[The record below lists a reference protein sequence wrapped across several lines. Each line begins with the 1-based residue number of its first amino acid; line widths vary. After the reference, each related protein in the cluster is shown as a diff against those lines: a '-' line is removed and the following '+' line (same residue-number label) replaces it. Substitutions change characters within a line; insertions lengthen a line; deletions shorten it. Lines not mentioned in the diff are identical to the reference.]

1 MTGVVNTPR
10 STGSGAAPA
19 RQGHGARAA
28 TRGTLTMMYR
38 PLQRAPAAALSI
50 RARAGRF
57 GRLLALGC
65 LAAGLIAAARVVP
78 GQELPPAV
86 PGVLLHYVPVTD
98 ERLLTPEPDSWLM
111 YRRTY
116 DGWGFSPLNQIDAS
130 NVADLAPVWRFD
142 TGTNDGEPQAPP
154 IVNGET
160 MFVTTAD
167 QVLALDA
174 ATGILRWRHV
184 HAFPPDLRRPHS
196 TNRGVALY
204 DDLVYVGTLDARVVA
219 LRATTGEV
227 VWERAVAYYR
237 HAYYI
242 TLAPLVVN
250 GKVIVGM
257 SGGEFGIRGFI
268 AALDALT
275 GREIWRRY
283 TIPAPGEPGSGTWSG
298 DAWRTGGG
306 PVWLTGTYDPGLNL
320 TYWGVGNGGPWTGD
334 ARPGDNL
341 YTNSTIALDAD
352 TGELRSHFQYHWNGS
367 WDWDE
372 ASAPLVV
379 DVERNG
385 RTLPALVHAGRNG
398 YLWLLDRSGGGM
410 RFLEAEPYV
419 HQDVFVGLDP
429 VSGRPAYD
437 PARVPRI
444 GERVEFCPAMRGA
457 RNWRPEAFSPAAG
470 MLYVPA
476 TNNLCSVMEG
486 IPVEYRAGRAFE
498 GAATET
504 FRREGA
510 EHVGELQAWNLDTG
524 RRVWTQEFPTSVDSV
539 LATGGGLVFA
549 DSGGTLHALDALSGD
564 RLWSHAPERH
574 RPSGVAASYAV
585 RGVQYVA
592 LQFEP
597 RSDFPDAGNI
607 VLSFALE
614 CQC

>member
-1 MTGVVNTPR
+1 M
-10 STGSGAAPA
+10 
-19 RQGHGARAA
+19 ARA
-28 TRGTLTMMYR
+28 
-38 PLQRAPAAALSI
+38 PLHSSGDAS
-50 RARAGRF
+50 RAGRVV
-57 GRLLALGC
+57 RLLAVGC
-65 LAAGLIAAARVVP
+65 LAAGLAATARVMP

-116 DGWGFSPLNQIDAS
+116 DGWGFSPLTEIDAA
-130 NVADLAPVWRFD
+130 NVADLVPAWSFD
-142 TGTNDGEPQAPP
+142 TGTNDGMPQAPP

-174 ATGILRWRHV
+174 STGILRWRHV
-184 HAFPPDLRRPHS
+184 HVFPPDLPRPHS

-204 DDLVYVGTLDARVVA
+204 DDMVYVGTLDARVVA
-219 LRATTGEV
+219 LKATTGEV

-242 TLAPLVVN
+242 TLAPLLVN
-250 GKVIVGM
+250 GKVIVGT

-268 AALDALT
+268 AALDAAT

-283 TIPAPGEPGSGTWSG
+283 TIPAPGEPGSATWS
-298 DAWRTGGG
+298 DHAWRTGGG
-306 PVWLTGTYDPGLNL
+306 PVWLTGTYDPALNL
-320 TYWGVGNGGPWTGD
+320 TYWGVGNGGPWPGY

-352 TGELRSHFQYHWNGS
+352 TGELQSYYQYHWNGS

-379 DVERNG
+379 DFERNG

-398 YLWLLDRSGGGM
+398 YLWLLDRSGGDM

-419 HQDVFVGLDP
+419 HQNVFTGLDP
-429 VSGRPAYD
+429 VSGRPEYD

-457 RNWRPEAFSPAAG
+457 RNWQPEAFSPDTG

-476 TNNLCSVMEG
+476 TNNLCSAMEG
-486 IPVEYRAGRAFE
+486 VPVEYRAGRAFQ
-498 GAATET
+498 GATTET

-510 EHVGELQAWNLDTG
+510 DHVGELQAWSLDTG
-524 RRVWTQEFPTSVDSV
+524 RRVWTREFPTSVGSV
-539 LATGGGLVFA
+539 LATGGELVFA
-549 DSGGTLHALDALSGD
+549 DSGGVLRAFDALSGEL
-564 RLWSHAPERH
+564 LWEHDAERH
-574 RPSGVAASYAV
+574 RPSGVAVSYAV

-592 LQFEP
+592 VQLEP
-597 RSDFPDAGNI
+597 RPG
-607 VLSFALE
+607 LSGANNLVVAFAID